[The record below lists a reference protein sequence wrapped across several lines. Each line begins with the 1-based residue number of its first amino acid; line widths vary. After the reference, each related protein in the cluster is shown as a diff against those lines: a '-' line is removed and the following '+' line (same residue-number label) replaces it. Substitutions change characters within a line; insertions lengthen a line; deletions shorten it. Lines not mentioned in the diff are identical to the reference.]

1 MRPLFLFFI
10 FFIFSFSS
18 YTTSFSFLKK
28 AYKETHDGIT
38 IVYLEGDSFQIGYEH
53 GYLLKKEI
61 KDIYKNYLLNTLLK
75 KYASSPLKRFF
86 LWNYFKLKALSY
98 QKYIPKYLKEELKG
112 IAKGCGLSYSTILV
126 MHTFLDTMSILRKFK
141 QCTNFIFM
149 PPFTLENKLYHGR
162 DLGFSPPDDLK
173 NKLVIFFIK
182 PKKGIPFVSI
192 SWPGL
197 CGVLSGMNMEGISI
211 SETSVGTAEVNKKGV
226 PLMFLLRDVIQNS
239 QNLNEAIK
247 RIISQRRICG
257 YTITLAQKN
266 DEAATIE
273 VTSTRYKLFFPKKNY
288 LISVNHYLSP
298 ELFKTMKPVYPHTK
312 LKDSTSYKRLKK
324 FEEFIKRKEKISYK
338 ELLALLRKKPFYSS
352 RLLQSILFIPQD
364 KEFFIFSEKKKSW
377 IKFSLKDFFKGYRR
391 KKEISLSS
399 LKSKEIIAPHLVKEI
414 ETQYYKRQIYT
425 YLPPYK
431 NRLPDKSIWIYL
443 YLPKNTKL
451 PPLLFFLPHSQGVSR
466 YIEENL
472 ARFLTENGF
481 AFLTLETGFQRYYH
495 QYREFKQ
502 NLSGIDLALL
512 YSDLIKE
519 LLRESQNILF
529 WIEKKRII
537 DKERVC
543 IGGLS
548 LGSIVASLLME
559 LTDIKYGLFIL
570 GGADLKYMFSNSKVF
585 KNITKQLKEKEKE
598 KLWEEIKIFDPL
610 NYAYRL
616 KNRKILMINALFD
629 RYIPRKCTEKLW
641 LACGCPKIYWL
652 LSGHLTSFFSLG
664 FVENKILLFLKENLK
679 KEKLPSI
686 KKLQIKTSTEEKAHL
701 HYEGKKIKVIAGG
714 KYSSYEKKLKLGV
727 EIKEIFNTPLSL
739 GIAFKGRWEKDPRYD
754 LKGKL
759 MQDIYLKF
767 WATRL
772 TTVKLGLS
780 FYKYAIYDLINSA
793 PLSLKLYYGR
803 PKTNFLN
810 IEVVRS
816 TLDDKIYPTKGTY
829 FKSNF
834 DIAASF
840 LDSDSNFFRTT
851 FDWRHYYN
859 LGKKKVFVVRTK
871 WGYLTEFAESS
882 DVPFFEKF
890 FLGGSSTIRGYKG
903 RRIGP
908 LDSDLYPLGG
918 KFFGVL
924 NLEFRFP
931 LYKKWYSALFWDTGF
946 LVDKP
951 YQFSIS
957 KLKYGSGIGLRYKTK
972 WGFIRV
978 DFAGKIGPDKDTSRT
993 RIHVSFGLPF

>member
-1 MRPLFLFFI
+1 MRILFLFFI
-10 FFIFSFSS
+10 FFILNFSS

-28 AYKETHDGIT
+28 AYKKIQNGFT

-75 KYASSPLKRFF
+75 KYAAFPLKRFF

-98 QKYIPKYLKEELKG
+98 QKYIPEYLKEELKG
-112 IAKGCGLSYSTILV
+112 IAKGSGLSYSTILV
-126 MHTFLDTMSILRKFK
+126 MHTFLDTMRLLRKSK
-141 QCTNFIFM
+141 QCTNFVIM
-149 PPFTLENKLYHGR
+149 PPLTLENKLYHGR

-192 SWPGL
+192 SWPGI
-197 CGVLSGMNMEGISI
+197 CGVLSGMNMEGVSI
-211 SETSVGTAEVNKKGV
+211 SETSVGTAEVSKKGV

-247 RIISQRRICG
+247 RIISQKRICG

-273 VTSTRYKLFFPKKNY
+273 VTSTRFQLFFPKKNY

-312 LKDSTSYKRLKK
+312 LKDTTSYKRLKK

-338 ELLALLRKKPFYSS
+338 ELLSLLRKKPFYSS
-352 RLLQSILFIPQD
+352 HLLQSILFIPQD
-364 KEFFIFSEKKKSW
+364 KEFFIFSEKEKNW
-377 IKFSLKDFFKGYRR
+377 IKFSLKDFFKNYKR
-391 KKEISLSS
+391 KKEISLS
-399 LKSKEIIAPHLVKEI
+399 LKSKETISPHLVKET
-414 ETQYYKRQIYT
+414 ETQYYKKQIYT
-425 YLPPYK
+425 YLPSYK
-431 NRLPDKSIWIYL
+431 NRLPDESIWIYL
-443 YLPKNTKL
+443 YLPKNINL
-451 PPLLFFLPHSQGVSR
+451 PPLLFFLPHSQGVSK

-472 ARFLTENGF
+472 AKFLAENGF
-481 AFLTLETGFQRYYH
+481 AFLTLETGFQKYH
-495 QYREFKQ
+495 RQYREFRR
-502 NLSGIDLALL
+502 NLSATDLLFL
-512 YSDLIKE
+512 YTDLIEE
-519 LLRESQNILF
+519 LLKESQNVLF
-529 WIEKKRII
+529 WIEKKGII
-537 DKERVC
+537 DKKRIC

-598 KLWEEIKIFDPL
+598 KLWEKIRIFDPL

-616 KNRKILMINALFD
+616 KDRKILMINALFD

-641 LACGCPKIYWL
+641 LASGCPKIYWL

-679 KEKLPSI
+679 KEKLPSA

-701 HYEGKKIKVIAGG
+701 HYEGKKIKIIAGG

-739 GIAFKGRWEKDPRYD
+739 GIAFKGSWEKDSRYD

-780 FYKYAIYDLINSA
+780 FYKYAIYDLTTSA

-816 TLDDKIYPTKGTY
+816 TLDDKIYPTGGTY

-957 KLKYGSGIGLRYKTK
+957 KLKYGSGIGLRYKTR